1 MPKYRVTKLDS
12 GLSLGDFL
20 ARKVPAA
27 PAGYLR
33 QLVKAGK
40 VSNTS
45 GTITFD
51 SIVTL
56 NDCIDLP
63 ESKRL
68 LAFIAEALRG
78 VDILYESREIL
89 IADKPAGLAVHSS
102 KGHEEDNLTERVKRS
117 STGQFSIAP
126 VHRLDLETSG
136 PILFGKG
143 RKSCSELGQLMMAG
157 GMRKVYIALVKGQ
170 LSGKGVFNSE
180 IPAKGKVKAALIGY
194 KVIRANET
202 ASLLEIELLTGRQ
215 HQIRRQLADAGHPLY
230 GDQRYRGPCLKQLPR
245 LFLHCCQ
252 LTFNDPFSNGR
263 VDIQAPL
270 PELLQNCLR
279 HVGLSAV
286 EVNSV
291 RGDV

>member
-1 MPKYRVTKLDS
+1 MPKYRVTKLDN
-12 GLSLGDFL
+12 GLTLGEFL
-20 ARKVPAA
+20 ARKIPAA
-27 PAGYLR
+27 PSGYLR
-33 QLVKAGK
+33 QLVKTGK
-40 VSNTS
+40 VSS
-45 GTITFD
+45 ALGPISFD
-51 SIVTL
+51 SIVMH

-68 LAFIAEALRG
+68 LSFIAEASRG

-89 IADKPAGLAVHSS
+89 IADKPAGLAVHRS
-102 KGHEEDNLTERVKRS
+102 KGHEQDNLTARVERS
-117 STGQFSIAP
+117 STGQFKIAP

-170 LSGKGVFNSE
+170 LSGEGVFDSE
-180 IPAKGKVKAALIGY
+180 IPAKGKVKAALTGY
-194 KVIRANET
+194 RVIRANGI

-252 LTFNDPFSNGR
+252 LTFNDPFSNGQ
-263 VDIQAPL
+263 VDIQSPL
-270 PELLQNCLR
+270 PELLQTCLR
-279 HVGLSAV
+279 HVGLCAA
-286 EVNSV
+286 EVNSEK
-291 RGDV
+291 GDV